1 MTGEGEMT
9 GAGETTGEGGEIS
22 GFLTNFFSL
31 NHQYPNPAKTT
42 KSKIPKINFV
52 LSFSSMFIQLGA
64 GVVEVNFRWGLRK
77 DWG

>member
-1 MTGEGEMT
+1 
-9 GAGETTGEGGEIS
+9 
-22 GFLTNFFSL
+22 
-31 NHQYPNPAKTT
+31 
-42 KSKIPKINFV
+42 V